1 MDAQLD
7 PSEILNLFTGMS
19 FYVSISFLLIH
30 FCFLE
35 LAETKVF
42 NCKKIIAVAQA
53 TITDLQGAL

>member
-30 FCFLE
+30 FD
-35 LAETKVF
+35 
-42 NCKKIIAVAQA
+42 I
-53 TITDLQGAL
+53 